1 MESIWT
7 KEADFSE
14 FPPLHGDMKTDVL
27 VIGGGIAGILCAH
40 ELKEAGADCV
50 LVEAERLCGG
60 ITKNTTG
67 KITSQHG
74 LCYHKLL
81 ERFGAEKCKMY
92 LEVNENAVRRYKE
105 LAEKIDCGF
114 EEKDAYVYGRNDA
127 AALERELRALE
138 QVGFPAEFVKD
149 LPLPLPVAGAI
160 RFSHQAQFQPLKF
173 LVRMAENLCV
183 YENTRV
189 KELQGLT
196 AVTDQGS
203 ITAKHIIVATHF
215 PFLNK
220 HGSYFLKLYQQRS
233 YVLGLKNA
241 TDVQGMYIDGEKN
254 GLSFRNYN
262 DLLLLGGG
270 GHRTGKQGGNWK
282 ELEKFAKKYYPNATI
297 EYRWATQDCM
307 SLDAVPY
314 IGPYSKNTQG
324 LYVASGFNKW
334 GMTGAMVSAM
344 ILSDLV
350 QGRENP
356 YAAVFSPSRSI
367 LRPQLALNGAEA
379 VKNWLTFTERRCPHL
394 GCALKW
400 NPQERSWDCP
410 CHGSRFT
417 EEGKL
422 IDNPSTGDL
431 KDTSAYTKFL

>member
-1 MESIWT
+1 MESVWT
-7 KEADFSE
+7 KEAEFSE

-27 VIGGGIAGILCAH
+27 VIGGGIAGILCAR
-40 ELKEAGADCV
+40 ELKAAGADCV

-60 ITKNTTG
+60 ITKSTTG

-81 ERFGAEKCKMY
+81 ERFGKEKCKLY
-92 LEVNENAVRRYKE
+92 LEVNEKAVRRYKE
-105 LAEKIDCGF
+105 LAEEIDCGF
-114 EEKDAYVYGRNDA
+114 EEKDAYVYERNNT
-127 AALERELRALE
+127 AALERELWALE
-138 QVGFPAEFVKD
+138 QVGFSAEFVKD
-149 LPLPLPVAGAI
+149 LALPFPVAGAI
-160 RFSHQAQFQPLKF
+160 RFSRQAQFQPLKF
-173 LVRMAENLCV
+173 LTRMAQELCV

-189 KELQGLT
+189 KELRGLT
-196 AVTDQGS
+196 AVTDRGC
-203 ITAKHIIVATHF
+203 ITAEHIIVATHF
-215 PFLNK
+215 PFLNQ

-233 YVLGLKNA
+233 YVLGLRNA
-241 TDVQGMYIDGEKN
+241 ADVQGMYIDGEKN
-254 GLSFRNYN
+254 GLSFRNYK

-282 ELEKFAKKYYPNATI
+282 ELEKVAQKYYPKATI

-307 SLDAVPY
+307 SLDGVPY

-344 ILSDLV
+344 ILKDLV

-356 YAAVFSPSRSI
+356 YASVFTPSRSI
-367 LRPQLALNGAEA
+367 LRPQLAVNGAEA
-379 VKNWLTFTERRCPHL
+379 VKNWLTITEKRCPHL

-400 NPQERSWDCP
+400 NPQERSWDCS

-422 IDNPSTGDL
+422 IDNPATDDL
-431 KDTSAYTKFL
+431 KDTSA